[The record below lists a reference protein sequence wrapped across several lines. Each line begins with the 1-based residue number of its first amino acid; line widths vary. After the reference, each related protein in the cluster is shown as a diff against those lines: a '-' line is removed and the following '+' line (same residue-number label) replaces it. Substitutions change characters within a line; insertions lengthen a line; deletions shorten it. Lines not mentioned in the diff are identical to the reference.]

1 MPRIPVGDRLPRVLA
16 YIPWIASQD
25 GPTIADV
32 CSRFDVTEKRL
43 LADLAILP
51 FIGLPPYTPDALM
64 EVTVEDGRVWI
75 HYADFF
81 SRPLRLTP
89 EEGLSLI
96 AAGAVLHNLPG
107 HDADGPLERGL
118 VKLAALLG
126 VDPDLVDTGQVDPA
140 VLDLVSVGANEHR
153 SVDVTYYS
161 HGRDERSERR
171 IDPWRVFNDKG
182 EWYVI
187 AYCHKAGGERVFRID
202 RIESARS
209 TDEHFEPPGAAPPI
223 GVFHANDDDPRVTLD
238 LAPSAAWVLEQYPVE
253 DATAN
258 DDGSIRVT
266 MAVAATR
273 WFDRLLLRL
282 GDQATIVEA
291 PEQLQ
296 DRRRLAARTV
306 LARYGR

>member
-1 MPRIPVGDRLPRVLA
+1 
-16 YIPWIASQD
+16 
-25 GPTIADV
+25 
-32 CSRFDVTEKRL
+32 
-43 LADLAILP
+43 
-51 FIGLPPYTPDALM
+51 M

-96 AAGAVLHNLPG
+96 AAGAVLRNLPG

-126 VDPDLVDTGQVDPA
+126 VDPDLVDTGQVDTA
-140 VLDLVSVGANEHR
+140 VLDLLSVAVNEHR

-161 HGRDERSERR
+161 HGRDERTERR

-187 AYCHKAGGERVFRID
+187 GHCHKAAGERVFRVD
-202 RIESARS
+202 RIEAAQS
-209 TDEHFEPPGAAPPI
+209 TDAFFDPPEAAPPI

-282 GDQATIVEA
+282 GDQATIVDA
-291 PEQLQ
+291 PEALRG
-296 DRRRLAARTV
+296 RREQAARTV